1 MLRRPGFAATAWH
14 PLRRRRACTFDGG
27 YMYPGDTSGHGVAID
42 EDPAARYPLYACL
55 PVPRLADG
63 TLWNW

>member
-1 MLRRPGFAATAWH
+1 
-14 PLRRRRACTFDGG
+14 
-27 YMYPGDTSGHGVAID
+27 MYPGDTSGHGVAID